1 MYDVS
6 YVLLYVQYNTISY
19 ALEAVYLKMS
29 YVWKLNKV
37 QSKLTKCMLGNGER
51 YKRASFVTGSVFK

>member
-37 QSKLTKCMLGNGER
+37 QSKLIKCMLGNGER
-51 YKRASFVTGSVFK
+51 Y